1 MQKYFFEDTFTAE
14 DVKVLQNTA
23 TRMKKALDYVDLAL
37 RQGIIGYASSLIEDE
52 ETFKEM
58 LSQVPNLKI
67 KTIYKSGDTLG
78 GRNNLVWLNIILEI
92 R

>member
-1 MQKYFFEDTFTAE
+1 MSFKYGEDKYIDEKGRYFNCYT
-14 DVKVLQNTA
+14 
-23 TRMKKALDYVDLAL
+23 
-37 RQGIIGYASSLIEDE
+37 E